1 MGEEQQAIKKQ
12 ITMKESIVAKFVKK
26 IKENPKVYRL
36 VTQEAK
42 LRGIMQDSINGDLP
56 AYKQRFVYYEN

>member
-1 MGEEQQAIKKQ
+1 
-12 ITMKESIVAKFVKK
+12 MKESIVAKFVKK